1 MTRISLLHPSRSRPD
16 KSIKN
21 ALDWH
26 EKSGVRDV
34 DLIVSLDN
42 SDPMLNKY
50 IERYED
56 GRYNGD
62 YRIIFYDNNSVVQA
76 TNKACEW
83 AKGDIL
89 IYLSDDFSAP
99 ENWGQLVL
107 KEFEGVTEPM
117 LIKVDDCLQAFHVPV
132 LTIPIMNRALYE
144 KLGYF
149 WHPEYKSM
157 FCDTDLYETVNR
169 IGALKKCPHLKFP
182 HEHHSI
188 GRAENDETYRQSE
201 RNWEQGQTVFNKR
214 LSETVFPGVRTDWRK
229 LGATGVNIGEV
240 GYREGRK

>member
-1 MTRISLLHPSRSRPD
+1 MVISLLHPSRSRPG

-21 ALDWH
+21 ALDWY
-26 EKSGVRDV
+26 EKSGVHDV

-42 SDPMLNKY
+42 SDPMLDQYIKY
-50 IERYED
+50 YED

-89 IYLSDDFSAP
+89 IYLSDDFAAP

-107 KEFEGVTEPM
+107 KEFEGVTGPM
-117 LIKVDDCLQAFHVPV
+117 LLKVDDCLQAFHVPV
-132 LTIPIMNRALYE
+132 LTIPIMNRQLYE
-144 KLGYF
+144 RLGYF

-157 FCDTDLYETVNR
+157 FVDEDLYWTAKKL
-169 IGALKKCPHLKFP
+169 GALKMCPHLKF
-182 HEHHSI
+182 EHCHVSV
-188 GRAENDETYRQSE
+188 GKAEDDETYRRSSS
-201 RNWEQGQTVFNKR
+201 NWKQGEAVFNRRKK
-214 LSETVFPGVRTDWRK
+214 LNFP
-229 LGATGVNIGEV
+229 I
-240 GYREGRK
+240 